1 MSQDTVDFS
10 SLEREVM
17 ELPDFT
23 DMEQQQQQQ
32 QQQWTSTQKQ
42 LINEYRMFYEKMRLL
57 INEIESNGP
66 TGKMPK
72 LPKKPKQRLRDVY
85 GLKKV
90 NKEEMTPQKLHK
102 YLSDNIADINHA
114 ISREIFSYTYLL
126 SGNESEEN
134 IVNKLNKGIRNLK
147 RQDAQT
153 LFIYIH
159 FGNFLNL
166 AKAWMEEERKAGRI
180 NQSWASWLKEKTGY
194 SDDHARKLHALA
206 NVLFGYEQFCF
217 VGLPLNY
224 ILRKLKEISIMLQIP
239 EYNEFWKRPVILLST
254 NDLQPSQD
262 ATTTIQP
269 QVEPTTAQ
277 LPPDDDSL

>member
-32 QQQWTSTQKQ
+32 QQQQWTSTQKQ
-42 LINEYRMFYEKMRLL
+42 MINEYRMFYQNMGLL
-57 INEIESNGP
+57 IDEIESNGP

-90 NKEEMTPQKLHK
+90 NKEEMTPPKLHK

-114 ISREIFSYTYLL
+114 ISRETFSSSYLL

-159 FGNFLNL
+159 FGNFL
-166 AKAWMEEERKAGRI
+166 KPGWKKKGKPEE
-180 NQSWASWLKEKTGY
+180 
-194 SDDHARKLHALA
+194 
-206 NVLFGYEQFCF
+206 
-217 VGLPLNY
+217 
-224 ILRKLKEISIMLQIP
+224 
-239 EYNEFWKRPVILLST
+239 ST
-254 NDLQPSQD
+254 SRGPHG
-262 ATTTIQP
+262 
-269 QVEPTTAQ
+269 
-277 LPPDDDSL
+277 